1 MSAGEPSPEALLVER
16 IATPS
21 GYRAFG
27 EFTVAEVEGRAD
39 ELGAAAQVPAMA
51 SRLAPVAAAWRGLAT
66 EMRRTGAARVAD
78 LGAEAIAERAGRL
91 WIVPPGG
98 SLL

>member
-1 MSAGEPSPEALLVER
+1 MSAGGPGPEELLAER
-16 IATPS
+16 IAMPG
-21 GYRAFG
+21 GYRTFG
-27 EFTVAEVEGRAD
+27 ELTVADVEGRAD
-39 ELGAAAQVPAMA
+39 ELSAAAQVPAMA
-51 SRLAPVAAAWRGLAT
+51 QRMAPVAAAWRGLAT
-66 EMRRTGAARVAD
+66 EMRRAGAERVAD